1 MHRHKPYTH
10 MQYPNKYAHSCIL
23 TQIIHLYTDELPK
36 LDELLILKYTDKGK
50 KHKVRIISEAGHKWK
65 VIASLICDD
74 ANRTS
79 VLEQKCPNDP
89 EECLRQTLIENFIN
103 KKPKKYTQDWNGL
116 IELLDDVDLETL
128 AERVNS
134 AISVC
139 AR

>member
-1 MHRHKPYTH
+1 MLTH
-10 MQYPNKYAHSCIL
+10 LLIV
-23 TQIIHLYTDELPK
+23 IIHLYTDELPT
-36 LDELLILKYTDKGK
+36 LDELLVLKYTNKGK
-50 KHKVRIISEAGHKWK
+50 KHKVRIISEASHKWK

-74 ANRTS
+74 ANRTT

-89 EECLRQTLIENFIN
+89 EECLRQTFIENFIS

-128 AERVNS
+128 AEKVND

>member
-1 MHRHKPYTH
+1 MV
-10 MQYPNKYAHSCIL
+10 
-23 TQIIHLYTDELPK
+23 
-36 LDELLILKYTDKGK
+36 LKYTDKEK
-50 KHKVRIISEAGHKWK
+50 RQKVRIISKASHKWK
-65 VIASLICDD
+65 SIASLICDD
-74 ANRTS
+74 ANRTT

-128 AERVNS
+128 AEKVKD
-134 AISVC
+134 AVSVC